1 MADNKRG
8 VTELLDETI
17 GAIASHRHATN
28 LSRAEQIQQIDR
40 AWDELC
46 RAARELRPRVANN
59 DKVRYFTVAR
69 DGLSIAVSFRGSHS
83 ETRGRLLEMSRHH
96 PDGMYGDTQA
106 IWVRESGRE
115 EKRIYESKDAIKSLV
130 NFCAHNLAD
139 SAG

>member
-69 DGLSIAVSFRGSHS
+69 DGLSIAVSFRGSHR
-83 ETRGRLLEMSRHH
+83 EAKGQLLEMSRHH
-96 PDGMYGDTQA
+96 PDGMYRETEA
-106 IWVRESGRE
+106 IWVRETGRADQ
-115 EKRIYESKDAIKSLV
+115 RLVESKDAVKFLV